1 VSAQT
6 GIVIRPCVGETVC
19 GDAQVVIE
27 NENTLLVAVV
37 DGLGHGPGAAEASEA
52 FVDFVRG
59 NAHKPLETL
68 MFEGGSHIASTRGA
82 AAAIVRLDFANR
94 LLSFCGVGNV
104 HFHSLSSAPLH
115 PVCVPGIVGHRVRK
129 IIPYEF
135 ELPDEGTFVLCSD
148 GISSR
153 IHLEE
158 YPGHG
163 PQELANALLEQHGKS
178 HDDATCVAVAFSA
191 A

>member
-19 GDAQVVIE
+19 GDAQVVIDDGDM
-27 NENTLLVAVV
+27 LLVAVV

-52 FVDFVRG
+52 FVEFVRG
-59 NAHKPLETL
+59 NPRKPLENL
-68 MFEGGSHIASTRGA
+68 MAEGSSHISSTRGA
-82 AAAIVRLDFANR
+82 AAAIVRLDFAHNS
-94 LLSFCGVGNV
+94 LGFCGVGNV
-104 HFHSLSSAPLH
+104 HFHSLSSASIH

-135 ELPDEGTFVLCSD
+135 ELPEQGTFVLCSD

-158 YPGHG
+158 FPEHA
-163 PQELANALLEQHGKS
+163 PQALADAILAQHGKS
-178 HDDATCVAVAFSA
+178 HDDATCVAVAYSA